1 MKIRAPSVAG
11 SFYPA
16 DANELA
22 ATVVG
27 LLDSVPNAVLQPK
40 AIRALIVPHAGYI
53 YSGFVA
59 ATSYSC
65 LKQLAQ
71 GITRVVLLGPS
82 HWVPLSGI
90 ALADCNAFQTPI
102 GDIPLDK
109 MLQQK
114 LLNFDGVVVN
124 NEAHIKEH
132 SLEVQLPFL
141 QEVLKDF
148 ILVPLVVG
156 QCSPKI
162 VADVL
167 ESLWRGDTL
176 IIVSSD
182 LSHYHSY
189 ATAQQLDLETSQ
201 QIERFDSNIHGRQ
214 ACGCYALNGLSLL
227 ARQKSLDI
235 KRLALANSADS
246 EGDKERVVGY
256 GSYVLQ

>member
-16 DANELA
+16 DANELT

-27 LLDSVPNAVLQPK
+27 LLDSVPRIVLQPK
-40 AIRALIVPHAGYI
+40 PIRALIVPHAGYI

-65 LKQLAQ
+65 LRQLAQ
-71 GITRVVLLGPS
+71 EITRVVLLGPS
-82 HWVPLSGI
+82 HWVPLAGI
-90 ALADCNAFQTPI
+90 ALADWDAFQTPI
-102 GDIPLDK
+102 GNIPLDDISYK
-109 MLQQK
+109 E
-114 LLNFDGVVVN
+114 LLNFDGVELN
-124 NEAHIKEH
+124 NEAHIEEH

-148 ILVPLVVG
+148 TLVPLVVG
-156 QCSPKI
+156 QCSPQV
-162 VADVL
+162 VASVIK
-167 ESLWRGDTL
+167 SLWRDDTL

-201 QIERFDSNIHGRQ
+201 QIERFESNIQGRQ
-214 ACGCYALNGLSLL
+214 ACGCYALNGLCQL
-227 ARQKSLDI
+227 ARQKSLTI

-246 EGDKERVVGY
+246 AGDKERVVGY

>member
-27 LLDSVPNAVLQPK
+27 LLDSVPSIVLQPQ
-40 AIRALIVPHAGYI
+40 AIKALIVPHAGYI

-65 LKQLAQ
+65 LRQVAE

-82 HWVPLSGI
+82 HWEPLSGI
-90 ALADCNAFQTPI
+90 ALADCDVFQTPI
-102 GDIPLDK
+102 GNIPLDNI
-109 MLQQK
+109 LQK
-114 LLNFDGVVVN
+114 ELLNFDGVVVN
-124 NEAHIKEH
+124 NEAHFSEH

-156 QCSPKI
+156 QCSSQL
-162 VADVL
+162 VATVL
-167 ESLWRGDTL
+167 ESLWREDTL

-189 ATAQQLDLETSQ
+189 AIAQQLDLETSQ
-201 QIERFDSNIHGRQ
+201 QIERFESNIQGQQ
-214 ACGCYALNGLSLL
+214 ACGCYALNGLCQL
-227 ARQKSLDI
+227 AKQKSLAI

-246 EGDKERVVGY
+246 AGDKERVVGY